1 MNKMIPL
8 ALLILVTSLLGACSS
23 ANINAIE
30 TPEITAASELIIF
43 RPQGLDALLNDMIVS
58 VDDDEIVVLKNK
70 QYVSV
75 FVPSGQH
82 IVSVRGTAGF
92 KSSLQINIEQSEVMY
107 FEAAGSWNNTFN
119 FIPGSVFIKKNF
131 YIEKSQ
137 GFDSTKFTAAIVK
150 YK

>member
-1 MNKMIPL
+1 MNKIIPL

-23 ANINAIE
+23 ANIKAIE

-82 IVSVRGTAGF
+82 IVSVRG
-92 KSSLQINIEQSEVMY
+92 N
-107 FEAAGSWNNTFN
+107 
-119 FIPGSVFIKKNF
+119 VF
-131 YIEKSQ
+131 
-137 GFDSTKFTAAIVK
+137 
-150 YK
+150 

>member
-1 MNKMIPL
+1 MNKIIPL
-8 ALLILVTSLLGACSS
+8 ALLILVLSLLGACSS
-23 ANINAIE
+23 ANIKAIE
-30 TPEITAASELIIF
+30 TPEITAASELIVF

-58 VDDDEIVVLKNK
+58 IDDEEVVVLKNK

-75 FVPSGQH
+75 LIPPGQH
-82 IVSVRGTAGF
+82 SVSVRGTAGF
-92 KSSLQINIEQSEVMY
+92 TSSLQINIAPLEVMY

-119 FIPGSVFIKKNF
+119 FIVGSVFIKKNF

-137 GFDSTKFTAAIVK
+137 GFDPTKFTAALVT